1 MMQQEEN
8 WKTEQY
14 HGAKIMVM
22 AQIREV
28 DNPALDGH
36 GQAWDYFVSI
46 SDENTSSQDS
56 SADAR
61 HTVRS
66 DQNVFF
72 STQVIAEQMGFVKGR
87 ELVDH
92 RTPTTPNPNA
102 AAQATDGIYSA
113 NAGDRGEHG
122 KSAL

>member
-1 MMQQEEN
+1 MMQQEGN

-14 HGAKIMVM
+14 HGAKIMVK
-22 AQIREV
+22 AQIRQE

-36 GQAWDYFVSI
+36 GQAWDYLVSI
-46 SDENTSSQDS
+46 GDENATAQASPPDTK
-56 SADAR
+56 

-66 DQNVFF
+66 DHNVFY
-72 STQVIAEQMGFVKGR
+72 STQVIAEQMGFIRGR

-92 RTPTTPNPNA
+92 RHPTTPNPNA
-102 AAQATDGIYSA
+102 AAQATDGMYSA
-113 NAGDRGEHG
+113 NDSDQGEHR